1 MIKRQVETLQEYMR
15 KMKDFGVEKYRVI
28 GTEAL
33 RRAENSQE
41 VLKEIEAVTHIPT
54 DVLSHEEEAQIYFH
68 VVASDLDADVAVA
81 DTGGGSVQLCIGR
94 KENLESMYLLK
105 TGIYYMQERFG
116 NPIILLCLIS
126 RKHGRCERRDR
137 EIETDKKNPGMK
149 FVYGSTSIIDFV
161 QALGI
166 KLERVNYTKN
176 HPYTVSIKE
185 LMKLYDKLMPY
196 SYEERM
202 AFYPAEPYF
211 MWGAD
216 KGIMNIVSMCEALGI
231 EEVIPSNMNISDGL
245 LLELVKNL

>member
-1 MIKRQVETLQEYMR
+1 M
-15 KMKDFGVEKYRVI
+15 
-28 GTEAL
+28 
-33 RRAENSQE
+33 
-41 VLKEIEAVTHIPT
+41 
-54 DVLSHEEEAQIYFH
+54 LSHEEEAQIYFH

-116 NPIILLCLIS
+116 KSHHPTLSDQQEAWEYVRGEIGKLKLI
-126 RKHGRCERRDR
+126 
-137 EIETDKKNPGMK
+137 KKPGMK